1 MTMPTKKCSVDGCT
15 RAALYKDG
23 TGLCNACY
31 QGFHYWMRKRSVRKI
46 IARAQQLHVWGQR
59 MEMLLGKKKVVSIAT
74 AKISRR
80 KRRKAA

>member
-15 RAALYKDG
+15 RPAAYRDG

-31 QGFHYWMRKRSVRKI
+31 QGLHYWMRKRSVRRI
-46 IARAQQLHVWGQR
+46 IARAQQLHVLAVR
-59 MEMLLGKKKVVSIAT
+59 MEMLMGKKKVT
-74 AKISRR
+74 PISKVTRR

>member
-1 MTMPTKKCSVDGCT
+1 MTMPIKKCSVDGCT
-15 RAALYKDG
+15 RPAGYKTG

-46 IARAQQLHVWGQR
+46 IARAQQLHVWSVR
-59 MEMLLGKKKVVSIAT
+59 MEMLLGKKKVVPIAAGKT
-74 AKISRR
+74 TRR